1 MKKLNLFKARDD
13 FSKIALVISDFDGVM
28 TDGKVEVSEKGL
40 ESVTCSRLDGIGI
53 KLLKKNGIEIIIVSS
68 EANTSVQHRAKK
80 LNITAYSNVIDKLEF
95 ITNLQNEK
103 RISSDE
109 IFYVGDE
116 INDLAVMKYL
126 IYTACPKDA
135 NSEIKKIAKYRLKT
149 KGGNGVIREV
159 SELVCL
165 DTKWQ

>member
-1 MKKLNLFKARDD
+1 MKKLNLFRARDD

-68 EANTSVQHRAKK
+68 EANASVQHRAKK

-116 INDLAVMKYL
+116 INDLAVMKSL

-135 NSEIKKIAKYRLKT
+135 NSEIKKVAKYRLKT